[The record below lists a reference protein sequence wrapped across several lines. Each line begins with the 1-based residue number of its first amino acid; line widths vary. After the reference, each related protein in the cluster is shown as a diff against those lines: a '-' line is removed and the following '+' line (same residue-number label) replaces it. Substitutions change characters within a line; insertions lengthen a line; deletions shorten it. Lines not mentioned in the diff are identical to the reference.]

1 MLQAAG
7 KAKQKVLHLSYT
19 DVLKNKTTNNPLH
32 ISSTITQKPSDVL
45 VNDSPPSTS
54 FFNHKGVP
62 FNIIT

>member
-7 KAKQKVLHLSYT
+7 KAKQKALHLSYA
-19 DVLKNKTTNNPLH
+19 DVLKNKTNNLLH
-32 ISSTITQKPSDVL
+32 ISPTITQKPSDL
-45 VNDSPPSTS
+45 LINDSPLSTS